1 MENHRKGGEEDNN
14 KDIKLEDDIQE
25 ILEKLKSDEKV
36 NKAIAELK
44 NLVPPFLN
52 SATKIIDEL
61 DQIMLSEKIEGSCE
75 YI

>member
-1 MENHRKGGEEDNN
+1 M
-14 KDIKLEDDIQE
+14 
-25 ILEKLKSDEKV
+25 KSDEKV